1 MDIHLDSRGEHLIE
15 QQLRSGRYRSAEQ
28 VVVSA
33 LEALAGNGYPR
44 TDDERRK
51 AVQDMLAF
59 AEKHRLTLG
68 EGVRIRDLIHEGHK
82 Y

>member
-1 MDIHLDSRGEHLIE
+1 MDIHLDSRSEHLIE
-15 QQLRSGRYRSAEQ
+15 QQLRTGRYRSPEQ
-28 VVVSA
+28 VVASA
-33 LEALAGNGYPR
+33 LEAFAESEHPR
-44 TDDERRK
+44 TNEEGHK

-59 AEKHRLTLG
+59 STKHHLTLG

>member
-1 MDIHLDSRGEHLIE
+1 MDIHLDSRAEQLIE
-15 QQLRSGRYRSAEQ
+15 RLLRTGRFRSPEDAIAR
-28 VVVSA
+28 A
-33 LEALAGNGYPR
+33 LKALAENEQPW
-44 TDDERRK
+44 TDEERRK

-68 EGVRIRDLIHEGHK
+68 EGVRIRDLIHEGHR